1 MQYVQIILRQSQV
14 AEQIISKHREYTK
27 VFYAIAYIENIVIL
41 THYEEIINYF
51 IVYLEYFHSC

>member
-14 AEQIISKHREYTK
+14 AEQIISKYREYTK

>member
-1 MQYVQIILRQSQV
+1 MQYVQVILRQSQV
-14 AEQIISKHREYTK
+14 AEQIISKYREYIK
-27 VFYAIAYIENIVIL
+27 VFYAIAYIENIVIP